1 METIVAA
8 RITQVISR
16 QRVLELYLNCIEFGP
31 NVFGI
36 GRAARYYFQKDARK
50 LTPREAVFL
59 AMLKPAPRR
68 GAGMKRRGSTPR
80 MPYWDYRATE
90 IMGRLVDK
98 GYLTSEQIEAEKPYA
113 IRWENGRY
121 LDTKFE

>member
-1 METIVAA
+1 MAA
-8 RITQVISR
+8 RITQVLSR
-16 QRVLELYLNCIEFGP
+16 ERVLELYLNCIEFGP

-36 GRAARYYFQKDARK
+36 GRAARFYFQKDARR

-68 GAGMKRRGSTPR
+68 GAWMKRRGYTPKL
-80 MPYWDYRATE
+80 PYWGYRAEE

-98 GYLTSEQIEAEKPYA
+98 GYLTQGQADAEKPYS
-113 IRWENGRY
+113 IRWNNGQY
-121 LDTKFE
+121 VSSNL